1 MSSDHQSQLDP
12 NDAAQRRA
20 LLQVLL
26 LNAGLAVVLLAGGLI
41 ADSSGLLANALDNT
55 SDAMAYLIS
64 YFAVTRSQRWKSS
77 AAAFTG
83 VMLLVLALGVT
94 VDAVRRFINGSEPLG
109 YVMMVMAFIAA
120 VINTLCIKLLRKHR
134 REDVNLRAAWTM
146 SINDFASSFG
156 IVIAG
161 GLVPLLGSN
170 WPDLAVGLAIAA
182 VATYGGVK
190 TLRDARDKRTDDA
203 CGAPTEQSHD

>member
-1 MSSDHQSQLDP
+1 MSTEHQSELNP
-12 NDAAQRRA
+12 ADAGQRQA

-26 LNAGLAVVLLAGGLI
+26 LNAGLAIALLAGGLI
-41 ADSSGLLANALDNT
+41 ADSSALLANALDNV

-64 YFAVTRSQRWKSS
+64 YFAVIRSQRWKSS

-83 VMLLVLALGVT
+83 VMLLVLAIGVT
-94 VDAVRRFINGSEPLG
+94 LDAIRRFVTGSEPLG
-109 YVMMVMAFIAA
+109 SVMLIMAFVAII
-120 VINTLCIKLLRKHR
+120 INTLCIKLLRKHR

-146 SINDFASSFG
+146 SINDFVSNFG

-161 GLVPLLGSN
+161 GLIPLVGSN
-170 WPDLAVGLAIAA
+170 WPDLAVALAIAA

-190 TLRDARDKRTDDA
+190 TLRDALGKGKA
-203 CGAPTEQSHD
+203 GAHQASSDHD